1 MKRVTIQIFSR
12 ALFEYDL
19 DEMNELDYIVELN
32 QDVTSVL
39 TRKAFSIFLVNP
51 FIYRFTSLATEETNM
66 LKKII
71 DFEDRL
77 LKRKTDE
84 SIKSLKSKLLNQELD
99 DKKSNLTLIEILL
112 KNFKNKI
119 KDKTIQW
126 SGFDMAEIQSHLA
139 VFIIAGKLL
148 SLNLANVQIINS
160 KILSLLK
167 GFDTVS
173 VTLTF
178 LIYHLAKYQEYQE
191 QIYQEIESFCANDS
205 NHEFTLDEIKSCA
218 LLNAFINES
227 MRIQPIAPVISRFPT
242 KDIKLDDKYT
252 VPKHVDMVIFI
263 AQILKDPD
271 YFPEPDK
278 FKPERFLG
286 DQSDNLFTNI
296 PFSAGPRNCVA
307 KKFEQ

>member
-148 SLNLANVQIINS
+148 SLNLANV
-160 KILSLLK
+160 
-167 GFDTVS
+167 
-173 VTLTF
+173 
-178 LIYHLAKYQEYQE
+178 
-191 QIYQEIESFCANDS
+191 
-205 NHEFTLDEIKSCA
+205 
-218 LLNAFINES
+218 
-227 MRIQPIAPVISRFPT
+227 
-242 KDIKLDDKYT
+242 
-252 VPKHVDMVIFI
+252 
-263 AQILKDPD
+263 
-271 YFPEPDK
+271 
-278 FKPERFLG
+278 
-286 DQSDNLFTNI
+286 
-296 PFSAGPRNCVA
+296 
-307 KKFEQ
+307 